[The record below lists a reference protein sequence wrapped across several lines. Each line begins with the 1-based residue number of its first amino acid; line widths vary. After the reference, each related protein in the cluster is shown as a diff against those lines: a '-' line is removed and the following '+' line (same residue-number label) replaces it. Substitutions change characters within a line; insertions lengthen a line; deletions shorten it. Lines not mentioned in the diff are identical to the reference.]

1 VVLAD
6 FFVEIL
12 FIVPV
17 ILWNSKKL
25 SSFLL
30 LKYNIWY
37 PRSKASNVA
46 GLTPRCN
53 LPQSFSKTY
62 VCLIS
67 TLELLGLQ
75 GKVGI
80 IKPVF

>member
-1 VVLAD
+1 M
-6 FFVEIL
+6 EIL
-12 FIVPV
+12 FTVPF

-37 PRSKASNVA
+37 PRSNASNVA
-46 GLTPRCN
+46 QLTPRCN
-53 LPQSFSKTY
+53 LPQAFSKTCVY
-62 VCLIS
+62 LIS
-67 TLELLGLQ
+67 IFELLGLQ
-75 GKVGI
+75 GKVSI